1 MAGIQNNVIE
11 RGKRNVVSRV
21 FHSKTDKDAIAAWR
35 QDLNRILQI
44 FTVRPINRIWQS
56 LIHHSQA
63 ELLMNTHLTVAD
75 THLTVQDTH
84 STVKDTHS
92 TVKDT
97 HSTVKDTHLTVKDT
111 HLTVAD
117 THSMVADIHR
127 NVLAVHASSDGQ
139 NLPVSTGLCPP
150 ITEH

>member
-75 THLTVQDTH
+75 THLTVP
-84 STVKDTHS
+84 
-92 TVKDT
+92 DT